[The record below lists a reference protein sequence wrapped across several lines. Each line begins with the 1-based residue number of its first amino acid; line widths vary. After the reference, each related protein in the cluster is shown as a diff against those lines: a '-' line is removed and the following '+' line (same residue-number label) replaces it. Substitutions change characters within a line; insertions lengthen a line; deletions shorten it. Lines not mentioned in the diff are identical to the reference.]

1 MIFTESTEI
10 NEYLNSGERLV
21 WTGQP
26 RGGIIFRKSDLFL
39 IPFSL
44 MWCGFAI
51 FWVVMAS
58 NTGGMFALFGIPFV
72 LVGLFVVFGRFLI
85 DKKLREKTFYGI
97 TEDRIIIRSGIF
109 SRTTK
114 SFNLKTLTNLEFNER
129 NDGSGT
135 ILLGPKNPRDPFG
148 MSAGMSWWPGM
159 KPTPGLD
166 EIKNVREVYS
176 IITKQNG

>member
-1 MIFTESTEI
+1 ML
-10 NEYLNSGERLV
+10 YGV
-21 WTGQP
+21 
-26 RGGIIFRKSDLFL
+26 
-39 IPFSL
+39 
-44 MWCGFAI
+44 
-51 FWVVMAS
+51 
-58 NTGGMFALFGIPFV
+58 PFV
-72 LVGLFVVFGRFLI
+72 VFGLLFVFGRFLI
-85 DKKLREKTFYGI
+85 DKKLRQKTFYGI

-114 SFNLKTLTNLEFNER
+114 SFNLKTLTSLEFTGR

-135 ILLGPKNPRDPFG
+135 ILLGPKNTMDPFG

-176 IITKQNG
+176 IITKQKG